1 MKLTVVT
8 PEKEIL
14 KSVEV
19 SELLLPGKTGE
30 LGILPG
36 HVPMV
41 SSLGSGV
48 LKYKRGEENNNV
60 FEEMAVSWGFLEVQ
74 ADSSVIVLAESGWTG
89 QELNRVEAEKKL
101 LAIEK
106 KLEDLT
112 LSSEEIRKLRQQQQ
126 QQQALLQLKRE

>member
-14 KSVEV
+14 KNVEV
-19 SELLLPGKTGE
+19 SELLVPGKNGE
-30 LGILPG
+30 LGVLHG

-48 LKYKRGEENNNV
+48 LKYKRTEEDKDV
-60 FEEMAVSWGFLEVQ
+60 VEELAVSWGFLEVQ
-74 ADSSVIVLAESGWTG
+74 ADSSVIVLAESSWTG
-89 QELNRVEAEKKL
+89 QELNRAEAEKKL
-101 LAIEK
+101 SEIEK

-112 LSSEEIRKLRQQQQ
+112 LSPEEIRKLRQEQQ
-126 QQQALLQLKRE
+126 QQQALLQLKGE

>member
-14 KSVEV
+14 KNVEV
-19 SELLLPGKTGE
+19 SELSVPGKNGE
-30 LGILPG
+30 LGVLHG

-41 SSLGSGV
+41 SSLGSGL
-48 LKYKRGEENNNV
+48 LKYKRTDKDKDIVEEL
-60 FEEMAVSWGFLEVQ
+60 AVSWGFLEVQ

-89 QELNRVEAEKKL
+89 QELNRAETEKKL
-101 LAIEK
+101 SEIEK

-112 LSSEEIRKLRQQQQ
+112 LSPEEIRKLRQEQQ
-126 QQQALLQLKRE
+126 QQQALLQLKGE

>member
-1 MKLTVVT
+1 MNLTVVT

-19 SELLLPGKTGE
+19 SELLVPGKTGE

-48 LKYKRGEENNNV
+48 LKYKTLTGNKDV

-74 ADSSVIVLAESGWTG
+74 ADSSVIVLAESGCTG
-89 QELNRVEAEKKL
+89 RELNRAEAEKKL
-101 LAIEK
+101 SEIEK

-112 LSSEEIRKLRQQQQ
+112 LSPEEIRNLRQEQQ
-126 QQQALLQLKRE
+126 QQQALLQLKGE

>member
-1 MKLTVVT
+1 MRLTVVT

-19 SELLLPGKTGE
+19 SELLVPGKNGE
-30 LGILPG
+30 LGILSG

-48 LKYKRGEENNNV
+48 LKYKKVEENTDV

-74 ADSSVIVLAESGWTG
+74 ADSSVIVLAESGCTG
-89 QELNRVEAEKKL
+89 QELNRAEAEEKL
-101 LAIEK
+101 SAIEK
-106 KLEDLT
+106 QLEDLT
-112 LSSEEIRKLRQQQQ
+112 LSPEEIRKLRQEQQQ
-126 QQQALLQLKRE
+126 QQTLLQLKGE

>member
-19 SELLLPGKTGE
+19 SELLVPGKNGE

-48 LKYKRGEENNNV
+48 LKYKTIEGNKEV
-60 FEEMAVSWGFLEVQ
+60 YEEMAVSWGFLEVQ
-74 ADSSVIVLAESGWTG
+74 ADSSVIVLAESGCTG
-89 QELNRVEAEKKL
+89 QELNRAEAEEKL
-101 LAIEK
+101 LEIEK

-112 LSSEEIRKLRQQQQ
+112 LSPEEIRKFRQEQQ
-126 QQQALLQLKRE
+126 QQQALLQLSEE

>member
-14 KSVEV
+14 KSEIV
-19 SELLLPGKTGE
+19 SELLAPGKNGE

-36 HVPMV
+36 HVPMI

-48 LKYKRGEENNNV
+48 LKYKKTEENSDV
-60 FEEMAVSWGFLEVQ
+60 FEEIAVSWGFLEVQ

-89 QELNRVEAEKKL
+89 QELNRAEAEKKL
-101 LAIEK
+101 SEIEK

-112 LSSEEIRKLRQQQQ
+112 LSPEEIRKLRQDQQ
-126 QQQALLQLKRE
+126 QQQALLQLKGV